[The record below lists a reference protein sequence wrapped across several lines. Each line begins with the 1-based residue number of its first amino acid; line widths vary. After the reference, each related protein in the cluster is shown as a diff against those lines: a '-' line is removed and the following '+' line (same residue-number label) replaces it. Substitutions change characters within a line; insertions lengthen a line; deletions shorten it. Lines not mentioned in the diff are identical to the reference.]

1 MILMRSYHKQKQSFS
16 TTSTRKKIF
25 LSLNDKLFLKKS
37 LQLSLQYVLIHI
49 IITKKIFFFSS
60 TLFIIHYNFIWVLF
74 SKCSASRWRHLENVY
89 KFIRKYSSKLESRE
103 YKRYDDIKTENLLF
117 NYKLRVRLCYCCLLF
132 FLFVDCFFFTI
143 EHNWNATLNA

>member
-1 MILMRSYHKQKQSFS
+1 MRSYHKQKANFFHNL
-16 TTSTRKKIF
+16 TKKFF

-49 IITKKIFFFSS
+49 ITTITFFS
-60 TLFIIHYNFIWVLF
+60 LPHYSLYITISY

-89 KFIRKYSSKLESRE
+89 KFIRNYSSKLESRE

-117 NYKLRVRLCYCCLLF
+117 NYKLRVRLCYCCA
-132 FLFVDCFFFTI
+132 FFFSSIASPSQSNTI
-143 EHNWNATLNA
+143 ETQH